1 MMGDRVQGLWK
12 TAMRFAQVARAS
24 SGSIPAVPQYC
35 TDTRQVSACHWE
47 LRSCNRRNGFP
58 SACHC
63 EERSDGTIR
72 IPCGRAK
79 QCANTSGEYG
89 EAADLP
95 WADVVACA
103 DTRQVTACHCE
114 ERSDVAI
121 RTPCSSTKR
130 KAILKANT
138 EKCYGFARSSTNL
151 SGFSAGKRIA
161 APVCALVRN
170 DMQKTEALL
179 RLQGCVSQ

>member
-1 MMGDRVQGLWK
+1 MGDRAQGLWK

-72 IPCGRAK
+72 FSLRQGITKQQYLGRIR
-79 QCANTSGEYG
+79 
-89 EAADLP
+89 EA
-95 WADVVACA
+95 
-103 DTRQVTACHCE
+103 
-114 ERSDVAI
+114 
-121 RTPCSSTKR
+121 
-130 KAILKANT
+130 
-138 EKCYGFARSSTNL
+138 
-151 SGFSAGKRIA
+151 
-161 APVCALVRN
+161 
-170 DMQKTEALL
+170 
-179 RLQGCVSQ
+179 